1 MRSGSVSQPG
11 HACIDSI
18 RPGRGAAASF
28 GAAAAPD
35 RVLACG
41 GTAAFAVTE
50 GCTLGGFFGATGW
63 IGTVATGS
71 TGWMGTVG
79 TGSATVGVATGRG

>member
-1 MRSGSVSQPG
+1 M
-11 HACIDSI
+11 
-18 RPGRGAAASF
+18 
-28 GAAAAPD
+28 
-35 RVLACG
+35 
-41 GTAAFAVTE
+41 
-50 GCTLGGFFGATGW
+50 LGGFFGATAW